1 MRGIICL
8 AVLLAAISLGL
19 STAAVEA
26 GQPVP
31 TPTPTPE
38 SGGNGDCPAAG
49 TDNVDLQVN
58 VADIIVDTDEPLDG
72 VPDTSVGG
80 TILSGPATIVRGDCE
95 VLPEGT
101 LNLVP
106 EAFELIHTEIVS
118 MNLCGT
124 VQGFQVCMRAGTGQ
138 GLQTPSLGEIVDTD
152 PFDGSFFPALSFFDV
167 VAEVDTQ
174 NFGTVAD
181 CNGSTQFEATITA
194 VPPIGATYT
203 IPGGGDLELC
213 TQNPGQVITVMGI
226 GALTVGPIGGIVDT
240 PVTGDSPGSP
250 VDSSSGSGFNYAALA
265 GGLAAAAIAI
275 GVGGWYARKR
285 WLW

>member
-1 MRGIICL
+1 MRGIIWL
-8 AVLLAAISLGL
+8 AVLLAAVSLGL
-19 STAAVEA
+19 FAASAEA
-26 GQPVP
+26 GII
-31 TPTPTPE
+31 E
-38 SGGNGDCPAAG
+38 NGGNEDCPAAG

-80 TILSGPATIVRGDCE
+80 AIFSGPATIVRGDCE
-95 VLPEGT
+95 FVDGP
-101 LNLVP
+101 NVVVY
-106 EAFELIHTEIVS
+106 AFELIPTEIVS

-124 VQGFQVCMRAGTGQ
+124 VQGFEVCMRAGANQ
-138 GLQTPSLGEIVDTD
+138 ELAPSLGEIVDMD
-152 PFDGSFFPALSFFDV
+152 EFDGSFFPALSFFDLV
-167 VAEVDTQ
+167 SEVDTQ
-174 NFGTVAD
+174 NFGTVVD

-213 TQNPGQVITVMGI
+213 TQNPGQVVTVMGI
-226 GALTVGPIGGIVDT
+226 GALTVGPVGGIVDT
-240 PVTGDSPGSP
+240 LVTGDSPGSP

-275 GVGGWYARKR
+275 AVGGWYARKR